1 MSAYEDNAPCI
12 NLLSD
17 TLLPQVNLFCYGEVS
32 SARRQ
37 SDFADSMDRIKSG
50 KERLVKTQIR
60 DKDEVYNA
68 IKAFLGKGR

>member
-1 MSAYEDNAPCI
+1 
-12 NLLSD
+12 
-17 TLLPQVNLFCYGEVS
+17 VS